1 MQKTA
6 YEMRISDWSS
16 DVCSSDLAMWPPRSP
31 GLRLARTTIAIAFQ
45 QLADLANRA
54 SRVVL
59 LGGHDG
65 LLHRERQLALAA
77 IAARFGQQAF
87 DALAPVGVEPAFNGL
102 LAQMAAAGT
111 GNVVLALGQF
121 PHDLLQLATGQAL
134 TADQGAEDRTT

>member
-1 MQKTA
+1 
-6 YEMRISDWSS
+6 MRIRDWSS
-16 DVCSSDLAMWPPRSP
+16 DVCSSDLAGGHAASS
-31 GLRLARTTIAIAFQ
+31 LQ

-121 PHDLLQLATGQAL
+121 PHDLLQLATGKAFP
-134 TADQGAEDRTT
+134 ADQGGSA

>member
-1 MQKTA
+1 MLHGLTHSVPT
-6 YEMRISDWSS
+6 RRP
-16 DVCSSDLAMWPPRSP
+16 SDLS
-31 GLRLARTTIAIAFQ
+31 AISLQ

-111 GNVVLALGQF
+111 GNVVLALGKF
-121 PHDLLQLATGQAL
+121 PHDRSEEHTSELQSLMRISYAVFCLHSKNNDATA
-134 TADQGAEDRTT
+134 

>member
-1 MQKTA
+1 MLHGLTHSVPT
-6 YEMRISDWSS
+6 RRP
-16 DVCSSDLAMWPPRSP
+16 SDLS
-31 GLRLARTTIAIAFQ
+31 AISLQ

-111 GNVVLALGQF
+111 GGWEKRRVGEECVSTCRIMRGGY
-121 PHDLLQLATGQAL
+121 H
-134 TADQGAEDRTT
+134 

>member
-1 MQKTA
+1 MFFF
-6 YEMRISDWSS
+6 SS
-16 DVCSSDLAMWPPRSP
+16 RRRHTRCALVTGVQTCALP
-31 GLRLARTTIAIAFQ
+31 IY
-45 QLADLANRA
+45 RA

-111 GNVVLALGQF
+111 GNVVLALGQV
-121 PHDLLQLATGQAL
+121 PHELLQLPTGPASP
-134 TADQGAEDRTT
+134 ADQGAEPGPAETGQGEGRERRGR

>member
-1 MQKTA
+1 MLHGLTHSVPT
-6 YEMRISDWSS
+6 RRP
-16 DVCSSDLAMWPPRSP
+16 SDLS
-31 GLRLARTTIAIAFQ
+31 AISLQ

-121 PHDLLQLATGQAL
+121 PHDLLQLATGQAF
-134 TADQGAEDRTT
+134 TADQRSEERRVGKECVSTCRSRWSPAH